1 MATLNYSGE
10 QTVDAQSIQ
19 SLISSLQTL
28 HQDDSDIT
36 VSNASLRFEDDGSLR
51 VLASLEAD
59 GDLGRLDTLQ
69 DLLQQQA
76 ADLGFQTDDT
86 TDSEETD
93 PTDGVE
99 LL

>member
-1 MATLNYSGE
+1 MATLTYSGE

-36 VSNASLRFEDDGSLR
+36 VSSAAMRFEGDGILR
-51 VLASLEAD
+51 VLVSLEAN
-59 GDLGRLDTLQ
+59 GDLAELESLQ
-69 DLLQQQA
+69 DSLA
-76 ADLGFQTDDT
+76 TEASDLGFQSDDAT
-86 TDSEETD
+86 ASEETD
-93 PTDGVE
+93 LTDGVE